1 MQTTYLVRCA
11 LQQATSTDLARLL
24 DKLKVIAGFG
34 HDTDQLV
41 TGVRFPY
48 HHRLALNLSLV
59 HISPQPFDVEIEIKK
74 KRNQNG
80 KTTSKIHDGNSVCK
94 TIYNAKIVKQLR
106 LCIQSAEVFKA
117 ATK

>member
-1 MQTTYLVRCA
+1 MAISARHSFLWRDLSTSITIASMQTTYLVRCA

-59 HISPQPFDVEIEIKK
+59 HISPQPFDVEIEMKK
-74 KRNQNG
+74 KT
-80 KTTSKIHDGNSVCK
+80 KSKWENDIEN
-94 TIYNAKIVKQLR
+94 TRWQL
-106 LCIQSAEVFKA
+106 CM
-117 ATK
+117 